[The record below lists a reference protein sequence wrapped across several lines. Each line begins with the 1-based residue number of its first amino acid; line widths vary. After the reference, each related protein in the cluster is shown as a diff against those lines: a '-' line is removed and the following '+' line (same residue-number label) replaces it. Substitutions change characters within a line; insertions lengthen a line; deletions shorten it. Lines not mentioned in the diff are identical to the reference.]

1 MGRIVEKSLLRVDD
15 PGNADQIFD
24 VVRCMVQCKSMRQV
38 AEVVRRVSESKKVE
52 LVRCK
57 ERFELRVSGGGWRD
71 CMLNFVVTPAAS
83 VGDAEQEG
91 RAGQEEEAGE
101 GAEGGGEEKSEG
113 GGGST
118 AAKQTCRVIC
128 ELQIVHE
135 GMMTAR
141 KGLPG
146 HIIYNRVRTASE
158 LLEAGPGKLRPRS
171 NEELREMVKD
181 WIAGRKEEL
190 KPIGMWDTSL
200 ITDMSKLFD
209 EQREFNDDIGG
220 WDTSQVTDMHSMF
233 YDASTF
239 NQPLDSWNV
248 SRGTKMFRMFY
259 KESKAG
265 GGGVTK
271 PAAPPKSCLWSCL
284 CCLLFVCCRLKL
296 KPA

>member
-1 MGRIVEKSLLRVDD
+1 MAELVAGLGGVELLMPRTLKAMGRIVEKSLLRVDD

-38 AEVVRRVSESKKVE
+38 AEVVRRVNESKKVE

-71 CMLNFVVTPAAS
+71 CMLNFVVTAPASA
-83 VGDAEQEG
+83 GDAEQEG
-91 RAGQEEEAGE
+91 RSGQEEEARE
-101 GAEGGGEEKSEG
+101 GAEGGGEEKTEG

-158 LLEAGPGKLRPRS
+158 LLEAGPGKFRPRS
-171 NEELREMVKD
+171 NEELRGMVKD
-181 WIAGRKEEL
+181 WCEGKKEEL

-200 ITDMSKLFD
+200 ITDMSKLFK
-209 EQREFNDDIGG
+209 EPYTGGPIGQSKFNDDIRYCGIRVESPT
-220 WDTSQVTDMHSMF
+220 WSRCF
-233 YDASTF
+233 STHRRSI
-239 NQPLDSWNV
+239 NRSGV
-248 SRGTKMFRMFY
+248 GT
-259 KESKAG
+259 
-265 GGGVTK
+265 
-271 PAAPPKSCLWSCL
+271 
-284 CCLLFVCCRLKL
+284 
-296 KPA
+296 